1 MKLSMLLDMLT
12 ELSDKHGGEIEV
24 AVEGFDDNFY
34 DGDRVS
40 AVMVVEELE
49 SSEKRTVVFIITE
62 QGREVK

>member
-40 AVMVVEELE
+40 AVRVVEELE
-49 SSEKRTVVFIITE
+49 SSVKRTVVFIITE